1 MNFHALLSDINA
13 IVWGPVT
20 LCLLVGTGL
29 YLTLRLKLIQIFKLP
44 LALSLLFK
52 PASGKGDLSSFAAL
66 CTALSATIG
75 TGNIVGVATAIKIG
89 GPGALFWMWLAAFF
103 GMATKYAEC
112 MLAVKYRTTDAR
124 GQIAGGPM
132 YYIERGLGLGWLAKL
147 FAIFG
152 VGVAFFGIGTFAQ
165 VNAISDAMN
174 IAFDVPTWTTAI
186 VLTVMVAAVTLG
198 GVKRIANVAQ
208 KLVPTMALGYVLA
221 CGWLLITFSDQIIPA
236 FQLVL
241 HSAFTPTSA
250 AGGFLGATVAQA
262 LQVGIARGVFSNE
275 SGLGSAPIAAAAAKT
290 NEPVEQGLVSMTGTF
305 FDTIL
310 ICTMTGLVLIITG
323 VWNGDTAGA
332 AMTSAAFASGGSVMV
347 GQYVVAIA
355 LVCFAFT
362 TILGWHYYGE
372 RCWYYLSGKRLGE
385 KGVKIYQLL
394 FLSLIAVGAFIQLD
408 LIWMLA
414 DTVNGL
420 MAIPNLIAIIGLRH
434 VILLE
439 TNKYFARVKGINHSD
454 IKETQSINT

>member
-1 MNFHALLSDINA
+1 MNFHALLTDINA
-13 IVWGPVT
+13 IVWGPIT

-29 YLTLRLKLIQIFKLP
+29 YLTIRLKLLQIFQLP
-44 LALSLLFK
+44 FALSLLFK
-52 PASGKGDLSSFAAL
+52 PATGKGDLSSFAAL

-112 MLAVKYRTTDAR
+112 MLAVKYRTTDAK
-124 GQIAGGPM
+124 GNIAGGPM
-132 YYIERGLGLGWLAKL
+132 YYIEQGLGLKWLAKI
-147 FAIFG
+147 FAVFG

-165 VNAISDAMN
+165 VNAISDAMT
-174 IAFDVPTWTTAI
+174 IAFNVPTWVTAI
-186 VLTVMVAAVTLG
+186 VLTTMVAAVTLG

-221 CGWLLITFSDQIIPA
+221 CIWILLRFSEQIVPA
-236 FQLVL
+236 LELVV
-241 HSAFTPTSA
+241 HSAFTPISA

-262 LQVGIARGVFSNE
+262 IQIGIARGVFSNE

-290 NEPVEQGLVSMTGTF
+290 KEPVEQGLVSMTGTF

-332 AMTSAAFASGGSVMV
+332 AMTSAAFSTGGSAIV
-347 GQYVVAIA
+347 GQYIVTIA

-372 RCWYYLSGKRLGE
+372 RCWYYLTHKRLGDQGI
-385 KGVKIYQLL
+385 KVYQLT
-394 FLSLIAVGAFIQLD
+394 FLGLIAVGAFIQLD

-434 VILLE
+434 VIMTE
-439 TNKYFARVKGINHSD
+439 THHYFERKKKQFSQVKLAN
-454 IKETQSINT
+454 